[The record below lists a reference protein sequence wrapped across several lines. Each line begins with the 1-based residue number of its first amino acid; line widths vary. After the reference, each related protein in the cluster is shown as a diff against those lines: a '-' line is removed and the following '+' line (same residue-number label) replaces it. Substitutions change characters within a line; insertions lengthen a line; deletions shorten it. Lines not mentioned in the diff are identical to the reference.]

1 MLRKIHKWGKSTQF
15 DTTPLSRPESFI
27 GAACASTLLCS
38 VFWALSLR
46 STLKIIGNIVRNLQL
61 EASIKRSKKQSM
73 LTRQCSSDGLRLLDE
88 ADDESKRQHG
98 IPLLGAMLIT
108 QVSHLET

>member
-1 MLRKIHKWGKSTQF
+1 
-15 DTTPLSRPESFI
+15 
-27 GAACASTLLCS
+27 
-38 VFWALSLR
+38 
-46 STLKIIGNIVRNLQL
+46 
-61 EASIKRSKKQSM
+61 M